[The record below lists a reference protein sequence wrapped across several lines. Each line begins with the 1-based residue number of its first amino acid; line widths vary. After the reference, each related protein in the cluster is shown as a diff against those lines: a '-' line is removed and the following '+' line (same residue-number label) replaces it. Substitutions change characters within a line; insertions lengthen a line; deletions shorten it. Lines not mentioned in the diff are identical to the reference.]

1 MSGIVLETAF
11 IKNNATKRKVK
22 KKKRKQAGPVG

>member
-22 KKKRKQAGPVG
+22 KKKKKAGPVG